1 MSSALIVPFVMATVF
16 TAGCALIQKL
26 ERHAERVGEALG
38 AIFLVCTLL
47 CLLAMLGH
55 YAEAEPRTLVQR
67 TAGAQAA
74 RALQVDT
81 LPGG

>member
-1 MSSALIVPFVMATVF
+1 MASVF
-16 TAGCALIQKL
+16 TAGCVLIQKL
-26 ERHAERVGEALG
+26 ERQAERVGDALG

-55 YAEAEPRTLVQR
+55 YAEAEPRAPVQR
-67 TAGAQAA
+67 TAGAPAV
-74 RALQVDT
+74 RALQVDA